1 MYKKLDRY
9 KKAMIDY
16 IKEEAKKEIKDLM
29 S

>member
-1 MYKKLDRY
+1 MYKKLNRY
-9 KKAMIDY
+9 KKAMTYY